1 MPAQVIHSALPE
13 PPTTTCIGA
22 PPLTAHH
29 IFKKMKVLKKFKRRM
44 GLAGR
49 SSGNSN
55 LPPLTFHQICGDN
68 VRIQESGRVARRVE
82 SFCKGIAFS
91 ARPVNIGERVCVRL
105 LEISTNWSGVIRFGF
120 TSQDPAGLRDA
131 LPKYACPDLTNKP
144 GYWAKALSERFA
156 EQGLVLFYYVTST
169 GDVHFG
175 INGEE
180 RGVFFGGVD
189 TRCPLYA
196 LVDVYG
202 NSTAAEFLDPLAQ
215 LNNRTRIVNDLTPGP
230 AVNSRVL
237 PQPAP
242 VAPVAPI
249 APIPP
254 PPRPDAGMERLQP
267 SMAQLAL
274 NPRDTPRISPD
285 VLPLR
290 YYNHTAFS
298 ALPFHRVCGRN
309 VIMNSERTVAT
320 RAETEYSHGYV
331 FSSRP
336 IRPGERMVVQV
347 LQTEAM
353 YVGALAMGLTAAN
366 PAGLE
371 PADLPED
378 CDLLLDRP
386 EYWVVSK
393 DVASTPQ
400 PGDELAFALTLQGEV
415 TFSRNGA
422 PPQVFMHVDHTLQLW
437 LFLDVYG
444 NTSKLRSLGVT
455 SSNPTPVPQQS
466 VSNSPPRPVGRTSSS
481 QLPGAAVPLV
491 VNLPPSQPPSP
502 PRRPAV
508 PSHSQVQQH
517 QPVHQPHPQHTA
529 ITPIPMQ
536 RRDDNAHNTLSSIYS
551 GTYMEPVSNTSTLSS
566 IDLQPGQTPHECT
579 VCYEKP
585 VDSVL
590 YMCGHMCMCYECA
603 LQQWRGRGGG
613 QCPICRAVIRDV
625 IRTYKS

>member
-1 MPAQVIHSALPE
+1 MPAQVLLHGAPE

-49 SSGNSN
+49 SSGTSN

-68 VRIQESGRVARRVE
+68 VRIQEGGRVARRVE

-215 LNNRTRIVNDLTPGP
+215 LNNRTRIVNDLTPGT

-242 VAPVAPI
+242 T
-249 APIPP
+249 PP
-254 PPRPDAGMERLQP
+254 PPRPDSGMERLQP

-274 NPRDTPRISPD
+274 NPRDTPRVSPD

-290 YYNHTAFS
+290 HYNHTAFNP
-298 ALPFHRVCGRN
+298 LPFHRVCGRN
-309 VIMNSERTVAT
+309 VKMNNERTVAT

-353 YVGALAMGLTAAN
+353 YVGALAMGLTATN

-393 DVASTPQ
+393 DVASSPQ
-400 PGDELAFALTLQGEV
+400 PGDELAFALTHQGEV

-455 SSNPTPVPQQS
+455 SSNPTPVPQPN
-466 VSNSPPRPVGRTSSS
+466 VSNSPPRRSEPVARTSSS

-502 PRRPAV
+502 SRRPAV
-508 PSHSQVQQH
+508 AIPSH
-517 QPVHQPHPQHTA
+517 PQ
-529 ITPIPMQ
+529 
-536 RRDDNAHNTLSSIYS
+536 RDDNHHNTMSSIYS

-566 IDLQPGQTPHECT
+566 ISDLQPGQTPHECT

-625 IRTYKS
+625 IRTYQL

>member
-1 MPAQVIHSALPE
+1 MPALCIEEYAVE
-13 PPTTTCIGA
+13 PTVTCY
-22 PPLTAHH
+22 TAGP

-49 SSGNSN
+49 GSSSSN
-55 LPPLTFHQICGDN
+55 QPPLTFHPVCGDN
-68 VRIQESGRVARRVE
+68 VRISNDGKVARRAE

-91 ARPVNIGERVCVRL
+91 ARPIKVGERVCLRL
-105 LEISTNWSGVIRFGF
+105 LEVSTNWSGVIRFGF

-156 EQGLVLFYYVTST
+156 EQGSILFYYVDST

-189 TRCPLYA
+189 TRSQLWG
-196 LVDVYG
+196 LFDVYG
-202 NSTAAEFLDPLAQ
+202 NSTAVEFVDPLAQ
-215 LNNRTRIVNDLTPGP
+215 LNNRVRIVNDLSPGSSTS
-230 AVNSRVL
+230 NSRVL
-237 PQPAP
+237 PQAQSSSSQQGQSLQQQSQQPLP
-242 VAPVAPI
+242 QQQRLDSGV
-249 APIPP
+249 
-254 PPRPDAGMERLQP
+254 ERLQP

-274 NPRDTPRISPD
+274 TPRSPD
-285 VLPLR
+285 ALPLR
-290 YYNHTAFS
+290 HHAHTAF
-298 ALPFHRVCGRN
+298 APLPFHRVRGRN
-309 VIMNSERTVAT
+309 VRMNNDRTVAART
-320 RAETEYSHGYV
+320 ETEYSHGYV
-331 FSSRP
+331 FTARP
-336 IRPGERMVVQV
+336 LRPGEKLVVQI

-353 YVGALAMGLTAAN
+353 YVGALAFGLTAAN

-371 PADLPED
+371 SADLPED

-393 DVASTPQ
+393 DVAASPQ
-400 PGDELAFALTLQGEV
+400 AGDELAFSLTHHGEV

-422 PPQVFMHVDHTLQLW
+422 SPQIFMHVDHTLQLW
-437 LFLDVYG
+437 AFFDVYG
-444 NTSKLRSLGVT
+444 NTAKIRSLGVT
-455 SSNPTPVPQQS
+455 PDPTSQSYSQQNA
-466 VSNSPPRPVGRTSSS
+466 SNSPPRRPEPVGRVSHS
-481 QLPGAAVPLV
+481 QLPRASPLV
-491 VNLPPSQPPSP
+491 VSLPPSP
-502 PRRPAV
+502 PSPPTSHGHSTPV
-508 PSHSQVQQH
+508 P
-517 QPVHQPHPQHTA
+517 PVPNPRT
-529 ITPIPMQ
+529 
-536 RRDDNAHNTLSSIYS
+536 DTLSGHSTMSSVYS
-551 GTYMEPVSNTSTLSS
+551 GAYMEPVSATSTLSS
-566 IDLQPGQTPHECT
+566 LGDLPSGQALHECT

-625 IRTYKS
+625 IRTYRS

>member
-1 MPAQVIHSALPE
+1 MPAAPE

-44 GLAGR
+44 GLSAGR

-68 VRIQESGRVARRVE
+68 VRIQEGGRVARRVE

-196 LVDVYG
+196 VIDVYG

-215 LNNRTRIVNDLTPGP
+215 LNNRTRIVNDLTPGTV
-230 AVNSRVL
+230 AANSRVL
-237 PQPAP
+237 PQLAP
-242 VAPVAPI
+242 T
-249 APIPP
+249 PP
-254 PPRPDAGMERLQP
+254 PPRPDSGMERLQP
-267 SMAQLAL
+267 SMAQLAI
-274 NPRDTPRISPD
+274 NPTINPTPRVSPD

-290 YYNHTAFS
+290 HYNHTAFT
-298 ALPFHRVCGRN
+298 ALPFHRVSGRN

-331 FSSRP
+331 FTSRP
-336 IRPGERMVVQV
+336 LRPGERMVVQV

-353 YVGALAMGLTAAN
+353 YVGALAMGLTATN

-393 DVASTPQ
+393 DVASSPQ

-444 NTSKLRSLGVT
+444 NTCKLRSLGVT
-455 SSNPTPVPQQS
+455 SNSPTTVQQQNA
-466 VSNSPPRPVGRTSSS
+466 SNSPPRRSEPVVRTSAS
-481 QLPGAAVPLV
+481 QLPGTVSPLV

-502 PRRPAV
+502 PRRSTLVP
-508 PSHSQVQQH
+508 PSHPQVQH
-517 QPVHQPHPQHTA
+517 QVHPQLTTA
-529 ITPIPMQ
+529 NSIPMQ
-536 RRDDNAHNTLSSIYS
+536 RRDDDNSRNTLSSIYS

-566 IDLQPGQTPHECT
+566 ISSLADNMPYQTPHECT